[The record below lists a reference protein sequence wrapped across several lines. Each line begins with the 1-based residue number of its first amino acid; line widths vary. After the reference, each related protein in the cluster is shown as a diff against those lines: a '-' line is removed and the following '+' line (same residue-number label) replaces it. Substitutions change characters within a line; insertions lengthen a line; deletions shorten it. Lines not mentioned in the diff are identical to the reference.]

1 MSLFSSRAWDR
12 MAYITN
18 VVLLTVPE
26 AVLSPE
32 EAKCRSAGKF
42 QPCTVLLLAIPEV
55 VLSFQESE
63 ENHFHTASGHP
74 FLAKLGLGGSDS
86 PLFCMRRDCLWD
98 SEEQNREWNRMYAP
112 RCPRGSL
119 VPYKNG
125 EQISCA
131 VHFQSYFSLSQRQ
144 SVSSHTEVRS
154 ISSVG
159 LFLRRERYVRD
170 ATQHQHCMARLNP
183 MQ

>member
-1 MSLFSSRAWDR
+1 

-18 VVLLTVPE
+18 VVLLTVLE

-42 QPCTVLLLAIPEV
+42 QPCTVLLLAIPEA

-74 FLAKLGLGGSDS
+74 FLAKLGLGGTDF
-86 PLFCMRRDCLWD
+86 PHFCMGQDCLWD
-98 SEEQNREWNRMYAP
+98 SKEQNREWNMMHILCFAP

-119 VPYKNG
+119 VPYSNG

-131 VHFQSYFSLSQRQ
+131 VHFQSCFSVSQRQ

-159 LFLRRERYVRD
+159 LFLRRERCVRD
-170 ATQHQHCMARLNP
+170 ATQPQHCMAGLNP
-183 MQ
+183 MH